1 MPTESN
7 FVFRCLFIPL
17 NYFSRFS
24 VHRLVMAVASK
35 LFQAQIDGGKD
46 EIVLKGLYG
55 TTLKKIIEYCYT
67 GRIAISKE
75 NVNGFIAIASNL
87 DLIELEQ
94 RCREF
99 WEINLSGNN
108 AVTNLLNAEKYNLK
122 DLRQKALKR
131 IRADFEEIPI
141 DELLQIDGPVFQER
155 NEFGE
160 KDKIGTYPCWGVC
173 FFQWVMIRV
182 IGWLDIS
189 INCYLND
196 CNFFSC

>member
-1 MPTESN
+1 
-7 FVFRCLFIPL
+7 
-17 NYFSRFS
+17 
-24 VHRLVMAVASK
+24 MAVASK

-160 KDKIGTYPCWGVC
+160 KDKIGTYPC
-173 FFQWVMIRV
+173 
-182 IGWLDIS
+182 
-189 INCYLND
+189 
-196 CNFFSC
+196 